1 MLTMPFT
8 VAVYMVRS
16 FLQKANSSSGTL
28 LLRESNTAANVNSG
42 GFPDVD
48 EQLVGQLTGT
58 LVSHQQQAASNSSR
72 SDVAMYPLLWQSSQ
86 QCYD

>member
-16 FLQKANSSSGTL
+16 FLQEGQSST
-28 LLRESNTAANVNSG
+28 TA
-42 GFPDVD
+42 VD

-58 LVSHQQQAASNSSR
+58 LVSSTILLPIFAAVTSGAAVHVHCTLLCR
-72 SDVAMYPLLWQSSQ
+72 ATYATDVFAWAQSLL
-86 QCYD
+86 DV